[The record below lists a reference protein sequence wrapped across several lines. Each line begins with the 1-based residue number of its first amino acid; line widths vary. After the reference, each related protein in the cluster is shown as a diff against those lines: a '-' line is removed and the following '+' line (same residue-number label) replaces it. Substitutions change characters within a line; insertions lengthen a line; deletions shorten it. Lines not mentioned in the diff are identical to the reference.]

1 LVVGVVFVEGKLGE
15 GLEVLVKTVFVQTT
29 FVPQVEQTVFGA
41 PITASDYVFSHTE
54 FEQPNYHKRRFQF

>member
-1 LVVGVVFVEGKLGE
+1 LDDGEFCHFLMSLEELVVGVVFVEGELGE

-41 PITASDYVFSHTE
+41 PITASDYVFS
-54 FEQPNYHKRRFQF
+54 